1 MYPDFEKTKIID
13 NVVYCNIG
21 QSLQLNSFGFSFN
34 DINDVKLNKQI
45 SITVNNV
52 KHTRVCSL
60 IQDVNKNLYL
70 RFRRITEDFED
81 NMICQFYYKSK
92 DFKCASCNQFYQGQD
107 LKDPCCPM
115 KTNLIIFNTCE
126 IYQIDFL
133 TISNFNYKK
142 GLSKEEFISL
152 HFGSV
157 VDTIMLGE
165 PV

>member
-60 IQDVNKNLYL
+60 IQDVDKNL
-70 RFRRITEDFED
+70 
-81 NMICQFYYKSK
+81 
-92 DFKCASCNQFYQGQD
+92 
-107 LKDPCCPM
+107 
-115 KTNLIIFNTCE
+115 
-126 IYQIDFL
+126 
-133 TISNFNYKK
+133 
-142 GLSKEEFISL
+142 
-152 HFGSV
+152 
-157 VDTIMLGE
+157 
-165 PV
+165 